1 MFASATTRQDRSSAE
16 LAATDELDGA
26 GVIAAAAGEVFNA
39 AKSDRLLRSKA
50 LKLSSKSAL

>member
-16 LAATDELDGA
+16 LDAGDELAGA
-26 GVIAAAAGEVFNA
+26 AVIAAAAGEVFNA
-39 AKSDRLLRSKA
+39 AKSDMLLRSKV